1 MFLNPICDANR
12 ITVIKLFTIP
22 ERPTMT
28 IPSVKALSLA
38 ILTVASLAA
47 CTTMTSEPE
56 GMERAEK
63 AVAVTASNKLLKFN
77 AGRPGRIMATL
88 NITGLQPGETLLG
101 IDYRVAKDQLYA
113 LGSSGRLY
121 TINEDTAAA
130 TVVGMPFAVKLE
142 GTQFGFDFNP
152 TVDRIRVISNT
163 GQNLRLHPDTGAVV
177 DGNATLEGVQ
187 TDGKLAYA
195 AGDVNFGKA
204 PMAVGAAYSYNKAD
218 TKITTNFALDAATG
232 TLVTQGSREGVMPA
246 VSPNT
251 GQFFTI
257 GSLGMAFNNASF
269 DIQAL
274 SDVAFAALNSD
285 GSMASRWVTIDLKTG
300 AAKSLG
306 TIGGGERVVG
316 IALEP

>member
-1 MFLNPICDANR
+1 
-12 ITVIKLFTIP
+12 
-22 ERPTMT
+22 MT
-28 IPSVKALSLA
+28 SSFKRLSFAAVTL
-38 ILTVASLAA
+38 ASLTA
-47 CTTMTSEPE
+47 CTTMMPEPE
-56 GMERAEK
+56 GAERAEK

-77 AGRPGRIMATL
+77 AGRPDRILTTL
-88 NITGLQPGETLLG
+88 NISGLQVGETLLG

-121 TINEDTAAA
+121 TLNEDTAVASA
-130 TVVGMPFAVKLE
+130 VGMPFAVKLE

-152 TVDRIRVISNT
+152 TVDRIRVVSNT

-177 DGNATLEGVQ
+177 DSNATLEGVQ

-195 AGDVNFGKA
+195 AGDVSFGKSPA
-204 PMAVGAAYSYNKAD
+204 TVGAAYSYNKAD
-218 TKITTNFALDAATG
+218 TKITTNFALDAAAG
-232 TLVTQGSREGVMPA
+232 TLVTQGSREGVLPA

-251 GQFFTI
+251 GQLFTI
-257 GSLGMAFNNASF
+257 GSLGLTFNNASF

-285 GSMASRWVTIDLKTG
+285 GAAASRWVTIDLKTG

-306 TIGGGERVVG
+306 SVGGGERVVG

>member
-1 MFLNPICDANR
+1 MKTSSF
-12 ITVIKLFTIP
+12 KH
-22 ERPTMT
+22 
-28 IPSVKALSLA
+28 LSLA
-38 ILTVASLAA
+38 VLTVASLGA

-77 AGRPGRIMATL
+77 AGRPGRILATL
-88 NITGLQPGETLLG
+88 NITGLQPSETLLG

-152 TVDRIRVISNT
+152 TVDRIRVVSNT

-195 AGDVNFGKA
+195 AGDVNFGKS

-232 TLVTQGSREGVMPA
+232 ALVTQGSREGVMPA

-257 GSLGMAFNNASF
+257 GSLGIAFNNASF

-285 GSMASRWVTIDLKTG
+285 GSMVSRWVTIDLKTG
-300 AAKSLG
+300 AAKTLG
-306 TIGGGERVVG
+306 SIGGGERVVG

>member
-1 MFLNPICDANR
+1 MNTSRFNR
-12 ITVIKLFTIP
+12 
-22 ERPTMT
+22 
-28 IPSVKALSLA
+28 LSLSMLA
-38 ILTVASLAA
+38 IVGLAA
-47 CTTMTSEPE
+47 CTTMAPEPE
-56 GMERAEK
+56 GADRAEK

-77 AGRPGRIMATL
+77 AGRPGRILSTL
-88 NITGLQPGETLLG
+88 NITGLQAGETLLG
-101 IDYRVAKDQLYA
+101 IDYRVSKDQLYA

-121 TINEDTAAA
+121 TVNEDTA
-130 TVVGMPFAVKLE
+130 VSSDVGMPFAVRLE

-152 TVDRIRVISNT
+152 VVDRIRVISNT

-177 DGNATLEGVQ
+177 DSNPTLDGVQ
-187 TDGKLAYA
+187 TDSKLTYA

-204 PMAVGAAYSYNKAD
+204 PVAVGAAYSYNKAD

-232 TLVTQGSREGVMPA
+232 ALITQGSREGVVPA

-251 GQFFTI
+251 GQLFTV
-257 GSLGMAFNNASF
+257 GNLGIAFSTAAF

-285 GSMASRWVTIDLKTG
+285 AATASRWVTIDLKTG
-300 AAKSLG
+300 SAKSLG

>member
-1 MFLNPICDANR
+1 MITPMFKR
-12 ITVIKLFTIP
+12 
-22 ERPTMT
+22 
-28 IPSVKALSLA
+28 LSLA
-38 ILTVASLAA
+38 VLIGANLTA
-47 CTTMTSEPE
+47 CTTMSSEPE
-56 GMERAEK
+56 GAERAEK
-63 AVAVTASNKLLKFN
+63 AIAVTASNKLLKFN
-77 AGRPGRIMATL
+77 AGRPARILATL

-101 IDYRVAKDQLYA
+101 IDYRVSKDQLYA

-121 TINEDTAAA
+121 IVNEDTAAA

-152 TVDRIRVISNT
+152 TVDRIRVVSNT

-177 DGNATLEGVQ
+177 DGNAVLDGVQ

-195 AGDVNFGKA
+195 AGDVNFGKM
-204 PMAVGAAYSYNKAD
+204 PVAVGAAYSYNKAD

-232 TLVTQGSREGVMPA
+232 ALVTQGSREGVMPA

-251 GQFFTI
+251 GQFFTV
-257 GSLGMAFNNASF
+257 GSLGMAFNSAAF

-274 SDVAFAALNSD
+274 SDVAFAALYS
-285 GSMASRWVTIDLKTG
+285 GGGAASRWVTIDLKTG